1 MPTPELEALRKQLHE
16 AIDLAFSDSK
26 SNQHSQPPLFQLSE
40 SVAPDGVRLS
50 DLTAGLPLSRDSV
63 FKLIKALGLTT
74 TKGPGPDGRGRL
86 AWLSS
91 AEAARLEAAALAV
104 HRGEV
109 RIADLAQKPQSQ
121 LQYHTIP
128 QIRDLIKTSIS
139 FLVEEIKE
147 PEFTLPT
154 IAYELSKHVTLLKG
168 DYSIK
173 YNNGSRW
180 NNQVSGAIRQ
190 WNTELN
196 GPRLIRPIYS
206 KINRYSFADS
216 AFEKVLLGETNVEID
231 PRIFGQGMRLSCWI
245 AKSSMAKSTAYKL
258 LDALNIQPLKARM
271 PASRVPVSWL
281 SMEML
286 NALDPAVKRFHEGS
300 TVASSV
306 KND

>member
-16 AIDLAFSDSK
+16 VIDLAISDYKSK
-26 SNQHSQPPLFQLSE
+26 QHSQPPLFQLS
-40 SVAPDGVRLS
+40 ANLTTDGVKLS

-86 AWLSS
+86 AWLSL

-109 RIADLAQKPQSQ
+109 RIADLAQEPQSQ

-128 QIRDLIKTSIS
+128 QIRDLIKTNIS
-139 FLVEEIKE
+139 SLVEEIKE

-154 IAYELSKHVTLLKG
+154 IAYELSKHVTLLEG
-168 DYSIK
+168 DFSIK

-190 WNTELN
+190 WRPALN
-196 GPRLIRPIYS
+196 GPPLICPIYS

-216 AFEKVLLGETNVEID
+216 AFENETITEID
-231 PRIFGQGMRLSCWI
+231 SRTSGRGMRLSHWI
-245 AKSSMAKSTAYKL
+245 AKSLMKKSTAYKL

-271 PASRVPVSWL
+271 PESRVPVSWL
-281 SMEML
+281 SVEMI
-286 NALDPAVKRFHEGS
+286 NALDPVVKRFHEGS
-300 TVASSV
+300 TVANSV
-306 KND
+306 QKK